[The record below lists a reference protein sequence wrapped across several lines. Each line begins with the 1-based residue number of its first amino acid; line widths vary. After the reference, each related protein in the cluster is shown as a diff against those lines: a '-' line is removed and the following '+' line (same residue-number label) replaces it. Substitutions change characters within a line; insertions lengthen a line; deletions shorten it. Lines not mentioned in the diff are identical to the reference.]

1 MKYLLIVFN
10 VLVFF
15 NISNGQAYYQKIF
28 GDSLITE
35 KGQLIHQTVDGTIYF
50 IGHAF
55 KGVNNTAEVT
65 MHKMKADG
73 EIIWEQTF
81 INTGND
87 YIFSMFYENGV
98 FVLVGE
104 HQSSNNTNIDAL
116 LMTVDTLGQFL
127 TYQTFG
133 AANKSESFHSIS
145 KTSDNGY
152 ILGGF
157 ATGNFGSG
165 NDFYLVKLN
174 ATFNKEW
181 QQIRGSYINEVG
193 MKALEMANGDFIIVG
208 DKIQQSGNYNVYCQF
223 FAPDGTYLKDLNVQ
237 SIYNGGSKTA
247 ILDAANNIVIVG
259 EMTTAASIEFD
270 YYVVKLNPNGDLIWT
285 KYLTNHIG
293 GDAGFSV
300 LQFDANN
307 YIFSGYGR
315 NPVTDNQDVI
325 IISADTAG
333 NVVERKYFGGSG
345 TEIGYTIFPSV
356 YGGFLISG
364 FTNIAPDAQY
374 FLIYDDLQ
382 LAVSTIEKPTIDYKI
397 SIFPNPVTQQ
407 VFRFDTAIEKVK
419 IGIYSTNGQLL
430 EQAYFHQSIDE
441 YQLQNNLPTGNYFV
455 NLQFENY
462 SKTISIMVN

>member
-1 MKYLLIVFN
+1 MRYLLIIFTT
-10 VLVFF
+10 FAF
-15 NISNGQAYYQKIF
+15 SNISNGQAFYQKVF

-35 KGQLIHQTVDGTIYF
+35 KGQLIHQTPDGTIYF

-55 KGVNNTAEVT
+55 LGANNTAEVT

-73 EIIWEQTF
+73 EIIWKQTF
-81 INTGND
+81 VNAGND
-87 YIFSMFYENGV
+87 YIFSMVYENGI
-98 FVLVGE
+98 FVLAGE
-104 HQSSNNTNIDAL
+104 HHTPNNSNIDAL

-133 AANKSESFHSIS
+133 AANKNESFHSIA

-157 ATGNFGSG
+157 ATGNFGTG

-174 ATFNKEW
+174 NTLVKEW

-193 MKALEMANGDFIIVG
+193 MKAVEMANGDFIIVG
-208 DKIQQSGNYNVYCQF
+208 DQIQQSGNYNVYCQF
-223 FAPDGTYLKDLNVQ
+223 FAPDGSYVKDLKVS

-285 KYLTNHIG
+285 TYLTNHAG

-300 LQFDANN
+300 IQFDANT
-307 YIFSGYGR
+307 YIFAGYGR
-315 NPVTDNQDVI
+315 NPVTDNQDAI

-333 NVVERKYFGGSG
+333 NVIERKYFGGSG

-356 YGGFLISG
+356 YGGFLVSG

-374 FLIYDDLQ
+374 FLIYDDLE
-382 LAVSTIEKPTIDYKI
+382 LAVSTIEKPTIENKI

-407 VFRFDTAIEKVK
+407 VFRFNTAIEKVK
-419 IGIYSTNGQLL
+419 IGIYNTNGQLL
-430 EQAYFHQSIDE
+430 EHRYFNNSIDE
-441 YQLQNNLPTGNYFV
+441 YHLQNNLPTGNYFV
-455 NLQFENY
+455 NFQFQNY
-462 SKTISIMVN
+462 SKTISIIIK